1 MVRWSHWPVNVFKL
15 PGFSVSDIFI
25 IAGKWSLR
33 RTQSQEADSAAVAD
47 GGAAEARVARKAGAE
62 AGASGAGAAARRK
75 TGESD
80 AEAPGAGAGP
90 VTG

>member
-33 RTQSQEADSAAVAD
+33 HTQTQGADSAAEAD
-47 GGAAEARVARKAGAE
+47 GGAAEARVTRKAGAE
-62 AGASGAGAAARRK
+62 AGESGAGAAVRRK
-75 TGESD
+75 RGESD
-80 AEAPGAGAGP
+80 AEVLGAGAGP

>member
-1 MVRWSHWPVNVFKL
+1 MVRWSHRPVNVFKI
-15 PGFSVSDIFI
+15 PGFSVSDNLI

-33 RTQSQEADSAAVAD
+33 HTQSQGADSAAEAD